1 MKSHANDCFKINS
14 TQIIKMSKISAYAI
28 FKIFEIKAKSP
39 FMIYS
44 DFVSILRSENNG
56 KQNHDEFHTNKCQ
69 KYVVCS

>member
-1 MKSHANDCFKINS
+1 
-14 TQIIKMSKISAYAI
+14 MSKISAYAI
-28 FKIFEIKAKSP
+28 FKIFEKKAKSP

-56 KQNHDEFHTNKCQ
+56 KQNHDEFHTSKCQ